1 MIIESLTLHD
11 FGIYS
16 GRNTIDLAPTHP
28 DKPIILIGGRNGR
41 GKTTMLDAINLVLY
55 GNRANLSNREGKSW
69 DKYLTDSINRHAQGS
84 ASVGMSLLLEDEFG
98 VRRYDL
104 TRSWEKKGK
113 KVEEFFDIRINGE
126 VDKILAEQWPDFI
139 ENLLPLEVAS
149 LNFFDGEKV
158 EQLAHPEKSKNVI
171 ASALRGMLG
180 LGLLDKLEADLK
192 VYLRRSDSND
202 PVEEANPEIASIQA
216 ELEVLEARRL
226 TFVSD
231 VASQNTELERSLE
244 LVRREEAAA
253 AALGSDNWER
263 RTELTNEHTGLQMRR
278 YEIEQSLVQ
287 TTAGAA
293 PLRLVSD
300 LISRTLTRA
309 RQDRD
314 IQLSRSLVE
323 VLEQRDKAILKE
335 LSASTQTEV
344 APLLDDDLSRRR
356 TLASGETVFEQPEI
370 IAIQLE
376 SALHDATE
384 DLEVAEAMNELAEID
399 SSLVDVGRRIESLPA
414 DDQIAPVLE
423 RLGGL
428 RARHEVAEASYKELV
443 EEQAH
448 LEGQVERL
456 TSKLNRLLE
465 AEADKAIKG
474 ASAIRA
480 REYARRSLED
490 IQVLAK
496 KTLARNIPQIETT
509 ILDRFNSLIGKT
521 DLISKISIDN
531 ETLEMAIHGGDGEPL
546 PVDRLSAG
554 ERQLLAMATLWGL
567 ATVAG
572 RPMPLVID
580 SPLGKLDNT
589 HRGHIASRYFPKASE
604 QVIILSTDSEV
615 VEDLY
620 DLMKPSISRQYELD
634 FRDGEKST
642 VITSGFFTGD
652 NNGN

>member
-1 MIIESLTLHD
+1 
-11 FGIYS
+11 
-16 GRNTIDLAPTHP
+16 
-28 DKPIILIGGRNGR
+28 
-41 GKTTMLDAINLVLY
+41 MLDAINLVLY
-55 GNRANLSNREGKSW
+55 GNRANLSNRDGKSW

-84 ASVGMSLLLEDEFG
+84 ASVGMALLLEDEFG

-113 KVEEFFDIRINGE
+113 KVDEFFDIRVNGE
-126 VDKILAEQWPDFI
+126 LDKVLAEQWPDFI
-139 ENLLPLEVAS
+139 ENLLPIEVAS

-192 VYLRRSDSND
+192 VYLRRSDNND
-202 PVEEANPEIASIQA
+202 PVEEANPEIASIQT
-216 ELEVLEARRL
+216 ELEVLEARRS

-263 RTELTNEHTGLQMRR
+263 RTELTNEQTGLQMRR

-287 TTAGAA
+287 TTAGSA

-309 RQDRD
+309 QQDRD
-314 IQLSRSLVE
+314 TQLSRSLVE
-323 VLEQRDKAILKE
+323 ILEQRDKAILKE

-356 TLASGETVFEQPEI
+356 TMASGETVFDQPEI

-376 SALHDATE
+376 SALQDATE
-384 DLEVAEAMNELAEID
+384 DLEVSVAMNELAEID

-428 RARHEVAEASYKELV
+428 RARHEVAEAAYKELT

-448 LEGQVERL
+448 LEGQLERL

-474 ASAIRA
+474 ASAVRA

-496 KTLARNIPQIETT
+496 KTLSRNIPQIEAT
-509 ILDRFNSLIGKT
+509 ILDRFNSLIGKS

-531 ETLEMAIHGGDGEPL
+531 ESLEMAIHGGDGEPL

-580 SPLGKLDNT
+580 SPLGKLDKT
-589 HRGHIASRYFPKASE
+589 HRSHIASRYFPKASE

-620 DLMKPSISRQYELD
+620 DIMKPSISRQYELD

-642 VITSGFFTGD
+642 VITAGFFSGD
-652 NNGN
+652 NNAN

>member
-1 MIIESLTLHD
+1 
-11 FGIYS
+11 
-16 GRNTIDLAPTHP
+16 
-28 DKPIILIGGRNGR
+28 
-41 GKTTMLDAINLVLY
+41 
-55 GNRANLSNREGKSW
+55 
-69 DKYLTDSINRHAQGS
+69 
-84 ASVGMSLLLEDEFG
+84 LEDEFG

-113 KVEEFFDIRINGE
+113 KVDEFFDIRVNGE
-126 VDKILAEQWPDFI
+126 LDKVLAEQWPDFI
-139 ENLLPLEVAS
+139 ENLLPIEVAS

-192 VYLRRSDSND
+192 VYLRRSDNND
-202 PVEEANPEIASIQA
+202 PVEEANPEIASIQT
-216 ELEVLEARRL
+216 ELEVLEARRS

-263 RTELTNEHTGLQMRR
+263 RTELTNEQTGLQMRR

-287 TTAGAA
+287 TTAGSA

-309 RQDRD
+309 QQDRD
-314 IQLSRSLVE
+314 TQLSRSLVE
-323 VLEQRDKAILKE
+323 ILEQRDQAILKE
-335 LSASTQTEV
+335 LSAQTQKEV
-344 APLLDDDLSRRR
+344 GPLLDTDLTRRR
-356 TLASGETVFEQPEI
+356 TLAAGETVFEQPEI

-376 SALHDATE
+376 SALQDATE
-384 DLEVAEAMNELAEID
+384 DLEVSVAMNELAEID

-428 RARHEVAEASYKELV
+428 RARHEVAEAAYKELT

-448 LEGQVERL
+448 LEGQLERL

-474 ASAIRA
+474 ASAVRA

-496 KTLARNIPQIETT
+496 KTLSRNIPQIEST
-509 ILDRFNSLIGKT
+509 ILDRFNSLIGKS

-531 ETLEMAIHGGDGEPL
+531 ESLEMAIHGGDGEPL

-580 SPLGKLDNT
+580 SPLGKLDKT
-589 HRGHIASRYFPKASE
+589 HRSHIASRYFPKASE

-620 DLMKPSISRQYELD
+620 DIMKPSISRQYELD

-642 VITSGFFTGD
+642 VITAGFFSGD

>member
-202 PVEEANPEIASIQA
+202 PVEEANPEIASIQG

-263 RTELTNEHTGLQMRR
+263 RTELTNEQTGLQMRR

-344 APLLDDDLSRRR
+344 APLLDEDLSRRR

-443 EEQAH
+443 EEQSH

>member
-55 GNRANLSNREGKSW
+55 GNRANLSNRDGKSW

-84 ASVGMSLLLEDEFG
+84 ASVGMALLLEDEFG

-113 KVEEFFDIRINGE
+113 KVDEFFDIRVNGE
-126 VDKILAEQWPDFI
+126 LDKVLAEQWPDFI
-139 ENLLPLEVAS
+139 ENLLPIEVAS

-192 VYLRRSDSND
+192 VYLRRSDNND
-202 PVEEANPEIASIQA
+202 PVEEANPEIASIQT
-216 ELEVLEARRL
+216 ELEVLEARRS

-263 RTELTNEHTGLQMRR
+263 RTELTNEQTGLQMRR

-287 TTAGAA
+287 TTAGSA

-309 RQDRD
+309 QQDRD
-314 IQLSRSLVE
+314 TQLSRSLVE
-323 VLEQRDKAILKE
+323 ILEQRDKAILKE

-356 TLASGETVFEQPEI
+356 TMASGETVFDQPEI

-376 SALHDATE
+376 SALQDATE
-384 DLEVAEAMNELAEID
+384 DLEVSVAMNELAEID

-428 RARHEVAEASYKELV
+428 RARHEVAEAAYKELT

-448 LEGQVERL
+448 LEGQLERL

-474 ASAIRA
+474 ASAVRA

-496 KTLARNIPQIETT
+496 KTLSRNIPQIEAT
-509 ILDRFNSLIGKT
+509 ILDRFNSLIGKS

-531 ETLEMAIHGGDGEPL
+531 ESLEMAIHGGDGEPL

-580 SPLGKLDNT
+580 SPLGKLDKT
-589 HRGHIASRYFPKASE
+589 HRSHIASRYFPKASE

-620 DLMKPSISRQYELD
+620 DIMKPSISRQYELD

-642 VITSGFFTGD
+642 VITAGFFSGD
-652 NNGN
+652 NNAN

>member
-16 GRNTIDLAPTHP
+16 GRNTIELAPTHP

-55 GNRANLSNREGKSW
+55 GNRANLSNRDGKSW

-84 ASVGMSLLLEDEFG
+84 ASVGMALLLEDEFG

-113 KVEEFFDIRINGE
+113 KVDEFFDIRVNGE
-126 VDKILAEQWPDFI
+126 LDKVLAEQWPDFI
-139 ENLLPLEVAS
+139 ENLLPIEVAS

-192 VYLRRSDSND
+192 VYLRRSDNND

-216 ELEVLEARRL
+216 ELEVLEARRS

-231 VASQNTELERSLE
+231 VASQNTELERSSE

-263 RTELTNEHTGLQMRR
+263 RTELTNEQTGLQMRR

-287 TTAGAA
+287 TTAGSA
-293 PLRLVSD
+293 PLRLVID

-309 RQDRD
+309 QQDRD
-314 IQLSRSLVE
+314 TQLSRSLVE
-323 VLEQRDKAILKE
+323 ILEQRDQAILKE
-335 LSASTQTEV
+335 LSTQTRKEV
-344 APLLDDDLSRRR
+344 GPLLDTDLTRRR
-356 TLASGETVFEQPEI
+356 TLAAGETVFEQPEI

-376 SALHDATE
+376 SALQDATE
-384 DLEVAEAMNELAEID
+384 DLEVSAAMNELAEID

-428 RARHEVAEASYKELV
+428 RARHEVAEAAYKELT

-448 LEGQVERL
+448 LEGQLERL

-474 ASAIRA
+474 ASAVRA

-496 KTLARNIPQIETT
+496 KTLSRNIPQIEST
-509 ILDRFNSLIGKT
+509 ILDRFNSLIGKS

-531 ETLEMAIHGGDGEPL
+531 ESLEMAIHGGDGEPL

-580 SPLGKLDNT
+580 SPLGKLDKT
-589 HRGHIASRYFPKASE
+589 HRSHIASRYFPKASE

-620 DLMKPSISRQYELD
+620 DIMKPSISRQYELD

-642 VITSGFFTGD
+642 VITTGFFSGD
-652 NNGN
+652 NNAN

>member
-1 MIIESLTLHD
+1 
-11 FGIYS
+11 
-16 GRNTIDLAPTHP
+16 
-28 DKPIILIGGRNGR
+28 
-41 GKTTMLDAINLVLY
+41 
-55 GNRANLSNREGKSW
+55 
-69 DKYLTDSINRHAQGS
+69 
-84 ASVGMSLLLEDEFG
+84 
-98 VRRYDL
+98 
-104 TRSWEKKGK
+104 
-113 KVEEFFDIRINGE
+113 
-126 VDKILAEQWPDFI
+126 
-139 ENLLPLEVAS
+139 
-149 LNFFDGEKV
+149 V

-192 VYLRRSDSND
+192 VYLRRSDNND
-202 PVEEANPEIASIQA
+202 PVEEANPEIASIQT
-216 ELEVLEARRL
+216 ELEVLEARRS

-263 RTELTNEHTGLQMRR
+263 RTELTNEQTGLQMRR

-287 TTAGAA
+287 TTAGSA

-309 RQDRD
+309 QQDRD
-314 IQLSRSLVE
+314 TQLSRSLVE
-323 VLEQRDKAILKE
+323 ILEQRDQAILKE
-335 LSASTQTEV
+335 LSAQTQKEV
-344 APLLDDDLSRRR
+344 GPLLDTDLTRRR
-356 TLASGETVFEQPEI
+356 TLAAGETVFEQPEI

-376 SALHDATE
+376 SALQDATE
-384 DLEVAEAMNELAEID
+384 DLEVSVAMNELAEID

-428 RARHEVAEASYKELV
+428 RARHEVAEAAYKELT

-448 LEGQVERL
+448 LEGQLERL

-474 ASAIRA
+474 ASAVRA

-496 KTLARNIPQIETT
+496 KTLSRNIPQIEST
-509 ILDRFNSLIGKT
+509 ILDRFNSLIGKS

-531 ETLEMAIHGGDGEPL
+531 ESLEMAIHGGDGEPL

-580 SPLGKLDNT
+580 SPLGKLDKT
-589 HRGHIASRYFPKASE
+589 HRSHIASRYFPKASE

-620 DLMKPSISRQYELD
+620 DIMKPSISRQYELD

-642 VITSGFFTGD
+642 VITAGFFSGD